1 LKAKGIA
8 VDTAGFE
15 KSMEDQKAVARK
27 SWAGSGDVG
36 NDKLWFEILDE
47 AGPTEFLGYET
58 ETAEGQIKS
67 IVREGKKVQSLKSN
81 EEGIVIVNQTPFYAE
96 SGGQV
101 GDTGFLISAASA
113 DGKTPSVKVEIT
125 DTKKQVGA
133 LWLHMV
139 KMGQGEIKVGQGVEL
154 KVDNARRT
162 AIRANHSATHLLH
175 EALRQVLGDHVAQKG
190 SLQDA
195 GRTRFD
201 ISHPKAITKE
211 ELERVEKIV
220 NDEIK
225 ANTEIVTRVLPLDEA
240 RDSGARALFG
250 EKYSDEVRVVSMG
263 TMAKGANHAFS
274 VELCGG
280 THAKKTGDIVRLKIT
295 SESALSAGIRRLEA
309 VTGSRADAYE
319 QNKAQASK
327 DAADKLSSEN
337 KKLLAE
343 LKSLGG
349 TAPASEGDL
358 DKENRKLEKLIADLR
373 RKSATDSADEIKT
386 IGNVKFIGKVLEGF
400 PARDLKPMADDL
412 KARLG
417 SGVVALISTDEGK
430 ASIVVAVTSDLTG
443 KISAVDLVKIGAE
456 ALGGKGGG
464 GRPDMAQAG
473 GPNPGAANDAVSKIE
488 KALTA

>member
-1 LKAKGIA
+1 MRRGMRHAHLLGAKEPLDVPPVSDTPYGMMGAAYPELKRADSLITETLKQEETRFKTTLERGLKLLDEETKNISKGGTLAGDVAFKLVRHLRLPPRPHTGRAKSQGRIA

-15 KSMEDQKAVARK
+15 RSMEKQKAEARK
-27 SWAGSGDVG
+27 SWAGSGDAA
-36 NDKLWFEILDE
+36 NEKIWFEILEE

-58 ETAEGQIKS
+58 EIAEGQIKV
-67 IVREGKKVQSLKSN
+67 IVKDGKKVQSLKSG

-263 TMAKGANHAFS
+263 THG
-274 VELCGG
+274 
-280 THAKKTGDIVRLKIT
+280 
-295 SESALSAGIRRLEA
+295 
-309 VTGSRADAYE
+309 
-319 QNKAQASK
+319 
-327 DAADKLSSEN
+327 
-337 KKLLAE
+337 
-343 LKSLGG
+343 
-349 TAPASEGDL
+349 
-358 DKENRKLEKLIADLR
+358 
-373 RKSATDSADEIKT
+373 
-386 IGNVKFIGKVLEGF
+386 
-400 PARDLKPMADDL
+400 
-412 KARLG
+412 
-417 SGVVALISTDEGK
+417 
-430 ASIVVAVTSDLTG
+430 
-443 KISAVDLVKIGAE
+443 
-456 ALGGKGGG
+456 
-464 GRPDMAQAG
+464 
-473 GPNPGAANDAVSKIE
+473 
-488 KALTA
+488 

>member
-1 LKAKGIA
+1 LG
-8 VDTAGFE
+8 GLRRCG
-15 KSMEDQKAVARK
+15 QRK
-27 SWAGSGDVG
+27 SSGSKFSTKQAPP
-36 NDKLWFEILDE
+36 NSSATK
-47 AGPTEFLGYET
+47 T
-58 ETAEGQIKS
+58 ETAEGQIKA
-67 IVREGKKVQSLKSN
+67 IVRDGKKVQSLQSG

-101 GDTGFLISAASA
+101 GDTGFLVSAASA
-113 DGKTPSVKVEIT
+113 DGKQASATVQIT

-133 LWLHMV
+133 LWLHIV

-154 KVDNARRT
+154 KVDNARRS

-225 ANTEIVTRVLPLDEA
+225 ANTDVITRVLPLDEA

-263 TMAKGANHAFS
+263 TQAKGANHAFS

-280 THAKKTGDIVRLKIT
+280 THTKKTGDIVRLKIT

-327 DAADKLSSEN
+327 DAADKLSNEN

-349 TAPASEGDL
+349 SAPASEGDL

-386 IGNVKFIGKVLEGF
+386 IGSVKFIGKVLEGF
-400 PARDLKPMADDL
+400 PAKDLKPMADDL
-412 KARLG
+412 KAKLG
-417 SGVVALISTDEGK
+417 SGVIALVSTEEGK
-430 ASIVVAVTSDLTG
+430 ASLVVAVTSDLTG

-473 GPNPGAANDAVSKIE
+473 GPNAGAANDAVSKIE
-488 KALTA
+488 KALAA